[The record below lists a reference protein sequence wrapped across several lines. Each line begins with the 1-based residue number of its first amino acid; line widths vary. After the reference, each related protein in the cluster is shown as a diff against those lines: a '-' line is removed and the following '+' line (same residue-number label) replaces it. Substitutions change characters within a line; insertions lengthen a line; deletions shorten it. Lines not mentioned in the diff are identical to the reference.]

1 MDICELVNYCRS
13 QGNALLIEGKMMP
26 TVEATNLAVAAIGK
40 YCYL

>member
-1 MDICELVNYCRS
+1 MDICELVNYS